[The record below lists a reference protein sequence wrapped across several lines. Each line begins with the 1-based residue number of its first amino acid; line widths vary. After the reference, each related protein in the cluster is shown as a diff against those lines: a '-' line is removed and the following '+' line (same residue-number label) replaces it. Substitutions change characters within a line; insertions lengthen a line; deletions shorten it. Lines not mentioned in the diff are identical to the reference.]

1 MELSS
6 IFKHDHFQKEFLK
19 ESHMRLLHQNTAL
32 LLLLIASQGCNNT
45 AQNSKA
51 SFSDTANAKGT
62 YAYDVNYL
70 KKHTAKVIELT
81 AADGAGKVLLS
92 ADYQGRVMTSTATG
106 DTGLSF
112 GWFNY
117 HLISSHEKKKQFNP
131 VGGEERFWLGPEG
144 GQYSLYFK
152 QKDTFNINHWQVPA
166 FIDSVSYDV
175 VRSSNSEAVFS
186 SKASLTNYSGTTF
199 NIQIDRTISLLDK
212 PRIENELKA
221 TLPADLHFVGYQTI
235 NRLQNIGEA
244 DWTKEKG
251 LLSIWL
257 LGMFTPTPKT
267 MVIIPFSPADNATSL
282 ITSNYFGSIPAD
294 RLQVKDSVLYFVCD
308 GKYRSKIGL
317 SPIIAKPMAA
327 SFDFQNNVLTILI
340 PEIHKDASYVN
351 SKWEMQKE
359 PYKGDV
365 INSYNDG
372 PLDDGSQ
379 LGPFYEIESSSP
391 ALALKKG
398 EAASY
403 KQTTLHLQGNYNSLK
418 QLAKSLLG
426 VDLDEIKR

>member
-1 MELSS
+1 M
-6 IFKHDHFQKEFLK
+6 K
-19 ESHMRLLHQNTAL
+19 LLPQNTAL
-32 LLLLIASQGCNNT
+32 LLLLLVSQGCNNA
-45 AQNSKA
+45 AQNNQA
-51 SFSDTANAKGT
+51 SSLDATNAKGT
-62 YAYDVNYL
+62 YAYDVDYL
-70 KKHTAKVIELT
+70 KKHTSHVIELT
-81 AADGAGKVLLS
+81 GADGAGKVLLS

-117 HLISSHEKKKQFNP
+117 PLISSHEKKKQFNP

-144 GQYSLYFK
+144 GQYSLYFR
-152 QKDTFNINHWQVPA
+152 QKDTFNISHWQVPP
-166 FIDSVSYDV
+166 FIDTVSYNV
-175 VRSSNSEAVFS
+175 VRSNNSEAVFS
-186 SKASLTNYSGTTF
+186 SKATLTNYSGTTF

-212 PRIENELKA
+212 QHLENQLKT
-221 TLPADLHFVGYQTI
+221 TLPDDLNFVGYQTT
-235 NRLQNIGEA
+235 NRLQNIGDA
-244 DWTKEKG
+244 AWTKDKG

-267 MVIIPFSPADNATSL
+267 MVIIPFSPVANAASL

-308 GKYRSKIGL
+308 GKYRSKLGL
-317 SPIIAKPMAA
+317 SPLIAKPLAA

-372 PLDDGSQ
+372 PLDDGTQ

-403 KQTTLHLQGNYNSLK
+403 KQTTLHLQGNYNSLR

-426 VDLDEIKR
+426 VDLDDIKR